1 MFRARSLVAILNRF
15 QPSAEAVML
24 VSAIAVGLISGTGVM
39 LFRKLIILS
48 QQFYWH
54 DLSLRLNNWHP
65 WTVVLV
71 PILGAL
77 VVSGLRLKLD
87 QLQAGRPENKN
98 SQAVAKEVGQLP
110 YAQVPL
116 KTAAAALSLG
126 AGASLG
132 PEGPSVELGSNVG
145 ALLGQLL
152 QFSSE
157 RNRLLIAA
165 GGAAGLS
172 AGFNAPIAGVFFA
185 LEVLLR
191 NAYRT
196 GESAPNSD
204 ISVVVIAAVVSA
216 LVAQLGLGEQPAFSL
231 PVYEVRSYW
240 ELPLYM
246 LLGGLASVVAVTFS
260 RSLKFA
266 QQLFAGEIRQ
276 VRWLGLANLGWWAV
290 PLKLII
296 GGFCVGLAALT
307 FPEVISIGYE
317 TVESLLQDSPF
328 RLSLLA
334 TLLILKVCLT
344 SISVA
349 SGFFGGIFAP
359 SIFLG
364 AVLGSLY
371 GQSMGI
377 LLPTIPI
384 AAPPAYALVGMAAV
398 LAGIVRA
405 PLTSVLLLFEMTR
418 DYRIVLPL
426 MAAVGLCVWLMDQIM
441 ATKPFRPSMQWSEP
455 PENIAVLATI
465 KIAEVMSLNPPSVR
479 STMPLLQAAQFIT
492 SGYYHSAI
500 VLDEANHLQGILTT
514 QDIKRILTQP
524 QTDPDTL
531 TVGKVCTPDV
541 LYTFADES
549 LAEALKR
556 MATRDLRQLP
566 VVDRHLPK
574 RVIGLIDRQV
584 ITTAYNTALTRQAI
598 TDRMAAQKLV
608 VVLPAAP
615 VTPAPINA
623 VESETNL
630 NSPNLTN
637 NIAPNNTAPNN
648 LNMTQINN
656 ISGTNSA
663 NISANPSPSNNVVS
677 STSSPNPASVSS
689 SPIPIATMVTSSEEP
704 EIIRN

>member
-39 LFRKLIILS
+39 LFRKLIIFS

-54 DLSLRLNNWHP
+54 DLALQLNAWQP
-65 WTVVLV
+65 WTVILV

-87 QLQAGRPENKN
+87 QLQASRPEG

-266 QQLFAGEIRQ
+266 QQLFAGEVSQ
-276 VRWLGLANLGWWAV
+276 VKWLGLNHLGWWAV
-290 PLKLII
+290 PVKLVI
-296 GGFCVGLAALT
+296 GGLCVGVAALT

-344 SISVA
+344 SLSMA

-371 GQSMGI
+371 GQSIAI
-377 LLPTIPI
+377 LLPNIPI

-426 MAAVGLCVWLMDQIM
+426 MAAVGLCVWLMDQLM

-455 PENIAVLATI
+455 TENIEVLATI

-479 STMPLLQAAQFIT
+479 GTMPLLQAAQFIT

-584 ITTAYNTALTRQAI
+584 ITTAYNTALTKQAI
-598 TDRMAAQKLV
+598 TDRIAAQKLV
-608 VVLPAAP
+608 
-615 VTPAPINA
+615 PAPIPAAINP
-623 VESETNL
+623 VTNSITNSIPPSSDKNGTDKNTMEPDSNL
-630 NSPNLTN
+630 NNAL
-637 NIAPNNTAPNN
+637 
-648 LNMTQINN
+648 
-656 ISGTNSA
+656 
-663 NISANPSPSNNVVS
+663 NNVLNTVS
-677 STSSPNPASVSS
+677 AVNSEDNVPVVNPNGGNSGVPLGSVSNG
-689 SPIPIATMVTSSEEP
+689 TEEV
-704 EIIRN
+704 EITAGVAN